1 MSPMNGLALAY
12 FLIKL
17 ATDVIQNPMT
27 EQTLLAHL
35 KASPYV
41 LAPMAGITDRA
52 FRTFMKEMG
61 AGVVIT
67 ELVSATG
74 LKYSSTKTKML
85 MAFDEVQRPFGIQLF
100 GETPEILA
108 EAAKESQDFGAD
120 FIDLNFG
127 CPVVKVV
134 RKGGGAAILRDLVNL
149 RNILRTVKQA
159 IQIPLTIKIRTGWDA
174 ESRNADEVVRVAQD
188 EGITWV
194 TIHGRTRAQG
204 YSGLSDW
211 DYISWVKG
219 QSQIPII
226 GNGDINSAVVAR
238 SRLDQSKCDGVM
250 IGRGCLK
257 NPYIFHEALNG
268 SAPLEKNYVALG
280 RRLQELYY
288 GYYPERYA
296 LIQLRKFA
304 MWQSTGL
311 PESSKFRGEIF
322 SATSRKA
329 LDSVIESYF
338 LRVQNLIKEDTSQQA
353 FLMGGHG

>member
-1 MSPMNGLALAY
+1 
-12 FLIKL
+12 
-17 ATDVIQNPMT
+17 MT
-27 EQTLLAHL
+27 EQALLAHL
-35 KASPYV
+35 KSNPYI

-61 AGVVIT
+61 AGLVIT
-67 ELVSATG
+67 ELISATG
-74 LKYSSTKTKML
+74 LKYSSEKTKML

-100 GETPEILA
+100 GETPESLA

-127 CPVVKVV
+127 CPVTKVV
-134 RKGGGAAILRDLVNL
+134 KKGGGAAVLRDLVNL

-159 IQIPLTIKIRTGWDA
+159 IQIPLTIKIRTGWDF
-174 ESRNADEVVRVAQD
+174 ESRNADEVVRVASD

-194 TIHGRTRAQG
+194 TIHGRTRAQS
-204 YSGLSDW
+204 YSGYSDW
-211 DYISWVKG
+211 DYISWVKA
-219 QSQIPII
+219 QSQIPVI
-226 GNGDINSAVVAR
+226 GNGDINSALTAR
-238 SRLDQSKCDGVM
+238 GRLDQSKCDGVM

-257 NPYIFHEALNG
+257 NPFIFQEALNPTG
-268 SAPLEKNYVALG
+268 TIEKNYLTVS

-296 LIQLRKFA
+296 LIQLRKYA

-311 PESSKFRGEIF
+311 PDSSKFRGEIF
-322 SATSRKA
+322 SATSKEA
-329 LDSVIESYF
+329 LNSVIESYF
-338 LRVQNLIKEDTSQQA
+338 LRVQNLIKEDTSHED

>member
-1 MSPMNGLALAY
+1 
-12 FLIKL
+12 
-17 ATDVIQNPMT
+17 MT
-27 EQTLLAHL
+27 EQALLAHL
-35 KASPYV
+35 KSNPYV
-41 LAPMAGITDRA
+41 LAPMAGITDCA

-61 AGVVIT
+61 AGIVIT
-67 ELVSATG
+67 ELVSAMG
-74 LKYSSTKTKML
+74 LKYCSTKTKML

-127 CPVVKVV
+127 CPVAKVV
-134 RKGGGAAILRDLVNL
+134 RKGAGAAVLRDLITL

-159 IQIPLTIKIRTGWDA
+159 IQIPLTIKVRTGWDN
-174 ESRNADEVVRVAQD
+174 ETRNADEVVRLAHD

-211 DYISWVKG
+211 DYISWVKA
-219 QSQIPII
+219 QSRIPVL
-226 GNGDINSAVVAR
+226 GNGDVSSAGVAR
-238 SRLDQSKCDGVM
+238 MRLDQSKCDGVM

-257 NPYIFHEALNG
+257 NPYIFHEALSG
-268 SAPLEKNYVALG
+268 TQVVEKNYAALSE
-280 RRLQELYY
+280 RLQELYY
-288 GYYPERYA
+288 SNFPERYA

-311 PESSKFRGEIF
+311 PDSSKFRGDIF
-322 SATSRKA
+322 SATTKEA
-329 LDSVIESYF
+329 LNSVIESYF
-338 LRVQNLIKEDTSQQA
+338 LRVQNLIKEDTSHQA